1 MVAGRWGE
9 GGGWTVG
16 GHMPT
21 TYPESNDVVTNCDSI
36 NRLSPKHVTN
46 MSCYHLFFV
55 TTF

>member
-1 MVAGRWGE
+1 MVAGR
-9 GGGWTVG
+9 GGGGEVD

-21 TYPESNDVVTNCDSI
+21 AYPESNDVVTNCDST

-46 MSCYHLFFV
+46 MSCYHLFFI